1 MKSIITSAF
10 IIATI
15 AAGAQ
20 EQKLRKACVK
30 MEREENGVVTK
41 IDTCV
46 TASTEEELRQKLSA
60 LGVDDFGQA
69 ETTGEGTAFSYTKVI
84 IDEGEGKTT
93 GRAGERRRMKTVA
106 RTAGN
111 DGQAEVFIIDDE
123 GNITRTSAGNN
134 EVIVKTFGPDENADE
149 EIKELLKEHGM
160 ENEKCEGK
168 KVIIKASDK
177 KEGKEGR
184 QVKVFVLSKSES
196 KKLSAAERKKLPSA
210 ANKAIESGNSF
221 DNLLVAPNPTEDAC
235 TITYRPVSKDPLQIK
250 VYNEEGKTV
259 MSETE
264 ANPGDHVNKTLS
276 LKELGQGVYFV
287 HLTQGKQSEVRKV
300 MVK

>member
-60 LGVDDFGQA
+60 LGADDFGQA

-111 DGQAEVFIIDDE
+111 DGHAEVFIMDDQ

-134 EVIVKTFGPDENADE
+134 EVIVKTLGPDEDAGE
-149 EIKELLKEHGM
+149 EIKKLLKEHGI

-168 KVIIKASDK
+168 RVIIKAGDK
-177 KEGKEGR
+177 KEGKH
-184 QVKVFVLSKSES
+184 VKVFVFSKSES

-221 DNLLVAPNPTEDAC
+221 DQLVVAPNPTEDAC
-235 TITYRPVSKDPLQIK
+235 AITYKPVNKEPLHIK
-250 VYNEEGKTV
+250 VYNEEGKTLI
-259 MSETE
+259 SETE
-264 ANPGDHVNKTLS
+264 ASPGDHVNKTLS
-276 LKELGQGVYFV
+276 LKELGKGVYFV